1 MRRRRARRSPVAHGR
16 GRSSAGTNAPVNPA
30 HRNSFGKDRFPN
42 NADPT
47 DTNLYSLVG
56 GLVGGP
62 NQNAQGSFPAGYEDV
77 TSDGY
82 TNAGMH
88 RSPRATASAGLTLS
102 SSQWRSTTTPPSWA
116 CRPRAWCL
124 SVVRLVGVGCARK
137 C

>member
-1 MRRRRARRSPVAHGR
+1 VRRRRARRSPVAHGR
-16 GRSSAGTNAPVNPA
+16 GRSSAGTNPPVNPA

-77 TSDGY
+77 TSDYSENEG
-82 TNAGMH
+82 TRAAGRARGVG
-88 RSPRATASAGLTLS
+88 RSDPLS
-102 SSQWRSTTTPPSWA
+102 SAQWRSTTTPPSWA

-124 SVVRLVGVGCARK
+124 SAVRPR
-137 C
+137 